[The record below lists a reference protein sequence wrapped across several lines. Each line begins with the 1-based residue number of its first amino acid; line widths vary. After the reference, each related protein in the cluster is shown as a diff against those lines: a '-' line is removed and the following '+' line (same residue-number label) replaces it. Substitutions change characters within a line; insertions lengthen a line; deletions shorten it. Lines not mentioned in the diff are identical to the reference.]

1 MIFSLGKASVRR
13 TRRCCADLG
22 AEGLMSALLD
32 DRDVVTAPDEEKPK
46 SVRKVVPGVVADVK
60 ASKVND
66 LFSSNSIRRRGD
78 L

>member
-1 MIFSLGKASVRR
+1 M
-13 TRRCCADLG
+13 
-22 AEGLMSALLD
+22 
-32 DRDVVTAPDEEKPK
+32 PDEENPK

-66 LFSSNSIRRRGD
+66 LFSSNSISSNGD

>member
-1 MIFSLGKASVRR
+1 
-13 TRRCCADLG
+13 
-22 AEGLMSALLD
+22 MSALLD

-60 ASKVND
+60 ASKVKD